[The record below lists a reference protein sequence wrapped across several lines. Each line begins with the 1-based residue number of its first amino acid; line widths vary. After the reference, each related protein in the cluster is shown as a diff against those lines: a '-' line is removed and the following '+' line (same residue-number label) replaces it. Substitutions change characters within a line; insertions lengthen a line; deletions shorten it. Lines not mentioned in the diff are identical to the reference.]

1 MPTTDENNEAKNSG
15 EPSAGAPNALFEE
28 VYDRLKAM
36 ASRQLGR
43 DRVATL
49 NTTGLV
55 HELYERMANKDWG
68 SVGGPANFFAYA
80 AAAMRNIV
88 IDRARHRLAQKS
100 GGAWLRVTLSDLGR
114 DAEADD
120 LAMDVLVLNDALDR
134 LAKEDARAARVVE
147 LRYFAG
153 LQVEQIADL
162 LGLNRRTITRDWDF
176 AKAFLRSVIEK

>member
-1 MPTTDENNEAKNSG
+1 MPNQNDKTEAPG
-15 EPSAGAPNALFEE
+15 GGGATEVAPDALFVE

-36 ASRQLGR
+36 ASRQLAR
-43 DRVATL
+43 DHVATL

-55 HELYERMANKDWG
+55 HELYERMANQDWG

-80 AAAMRNIV
+80 ATAMRNIV

-100 GGAWLRVTLSDLGR
+100 GGAWLRVTLSDHGHES
-114 DAEADD
+114 EADD
-120 LAMDVLVLNDALDR
+120 LAMDVLVLNDALER

-162 LGLNRRTITRDWDF
+162 MGLNRRTITRDWDF
-176 AKAFLRSVIEK
+176 AKAFLRSVIDK